1 MTEYLYL
8 SSGSNVSVEVQGQQ
22 TVPYQLKK
30 LFKGPRPR
38 LLSWGNGREKFFPDK
53 GSLICQPG
61 KSMMFQPSQ
70 SPKYLIACALPALHQ
85 SVFNSTA
92 FSLYIATK
100 INHQL
105 ITELTFFLP
114 SGLSIIA
121 LVSVEG
127 YHGYLLFV
135 WIYGIFL
142 GGYQFSLKVYTLE
155 KVRVRQFP
163 RGWGFVQ
170 GIKFLPI
177 LLGIPGLATNSIL
190 FCLLFCK
197 KSFFCQVRA
206 N

>member
-1 MTEYLYL
+1 MPTRQINDVLAFLVSQVFDRMCPPCIASISFQFYCIL
-8 SSGSNVSVEVQGQQ
+8 SIHCYKN
-22 TVPYQLKK
+22 
-30 LFKGPRPR
+30 
-38 LLSWGNGREKFFPDK
+38 
-53 GSLICQPG
+53 
-61 KSMMFQPSQ
+61 QPSM
-70 SPKYLIACALPALHQ
+70 
-85 SVFNSTA
+85 
-92 FSLYIATK
+92 
-100 INHQL
+100 
-105 ITELTFFLP
+105 ITEWTFFLP

-177 LLGIPGLATNSIL
+177 LLGIPGLATNSML
-190 FCLLFCK
+190 FCLLFGK
-197 KSFFCQVRA
+197 KNLCFAR
-206 N
+206 

>member
-1 MTEYLYL
+1 M
-8 SSGSNVSVEVQGQQ
+8 
-22 TVPYQLKK
+22 
-30 LFKGPRPR
+30 
-38 LLSWGNGREKFFPDK
+38 D
-53 GSLICQPG
+53 
-61 KSMMFQPSQ
+61 
-70 SPKYLIACALPALHQ
+70 
-85 SVFNSTA
+85 
-92 FSLYIATK
+92 
-100 INHQL
+100 
-105 ITELTFFLP
+105 FFLP

-177 LLGIPGLATNSIL
+177 LLGIPGLATNSML
-190 FCLLFCK
+190 FCWLFVK
-197 KSFFCQVRA
+197 EIIVLPGFPPISLVSISDP
-206 N
+206 